1 MTRPLAYLLVLLLLL
16 PLKGKAE
23 QITVASASNFTQAM
37 ELLIAEFESLS
48 DHSVQTVYGSSGRLY
63 AQIINGAPFD
73 VFFSADQ
80 DKAERLEAEGLI
92 AAGSRFTYAIG
103 ALVLWSK
110 EPGLMTDNAE
120 VLRRGEYR
128 KLALA
133 NPRLAPYGV
142 AAVEVL
148 QRLGLTESSRDR
160 WILGENIAQTFQ
172 FVDTANAELGFVAL
186 SQVLVDD
193 RLQTGSGWIV
203 PTELYTP
210 IRQDVVLLN
219 RTDSE
224 QAAREFLDFIRSDTA
239 RAIIESYGY
248 RVENAP

>member
-1 MTRPLAYLLVLLLLL
+1 MTRPPAYLLVLLLLL

-23 QITVASASNFTQAM
+23 QITVAAASNFTQAM
-37 ELLIAEFESLS
+37 EVLIVEFESRS
-48 DHSVQTVYGSSGRLY
+48 EHSVQTVYGSSGRLY

-92 AAGSRFTYAIG
+92 AAKSRFTYAIG

-110 EPGLMTDNAE
+110 EPGLMTDNAD
-120 VLRRGEYR
+120 VLRQGEYR

-203 PTELYTP
+203 PAELYTP

-248 RVENAP
+248 RVDNIP